1 MSTLISL
8 NGCVEPE
15 LFEFLHENFGFSQVL
30 GVDGGTRHLLK
41 AGIKPNMVIGD
52 LDSIGPYLGEVFALK
67 VPMLIS
73 YPDKDFTDGER
84 ALQLSESVPVVFIG
98 TWGKEI
104 DHLLGN
110 LALLKIA
117 YSLNKPAVAYGIN
130 ETILFGRNFTLHL
143 PVGRVIS
150 VLPTA
155 AAVLSEKGLQWEL
168 EHVFWSE
175 YAVPPISNVVTQP
188 VQHIS
193 ADKEFFLVVKGYWN
207 PFSDLVV

>member
-73 YPDKDFTDGER
+73 YPIKILQMARERCSLVKACLLFSSVLGER
-84 ALQLSESVPVVFIG
+84 
-98 TWGKEI
+98 K
-104 DHLLGN
+104 
-110 LALLKIA
+110 
-117 YSLNKPAVAYGIN
+117 
-130 ETILFGRNFTLHL
+130 
-143 PVGRVIS
+143 
-150 VLPTA
+150 
-155 AAVLSEKGLQWEL
+155 
-168 EHVFWSE
+168 
-175 YAVPPISNVVTQP
+175 
-188 VQHIS
+188 
-193 ADKEFFLVVKGYWN
+193 
-207 PFSDLVV
+207 